1 MSVVCFA
8 VLSLLSASMAP
19 TLDFPAFVGNYRVS
33 ADEIVA
39 VAEWELDPSSPHVLA
54 FTNLKTGRI
63 GVLSKLGDDEF
74 ALHEGLLA
82 GPQVAVIRFV
92 RSRHRVISLI
102 YTPSSGQPL
111 RAQRVGIRSE
121 ELTLDAGDVRLG
133 ATLYMPAGHGRFPV
147 IVLVPAGAL
156 GRTATATF
164 PNFFVA
170 EGFGVLVYDRRPGSA
185 PFTTYAADAVAAVM
199 FLRHRSNVDARNIG
213 LWGHSQGGW
222 VALVAASQSPAVSF
236 VIDHSGML

>member
-1 MSVVCFA
+1 
-8 VLSLLSASMAP
+8 MAP
-19 TLDFPAFVGNYRVS
+19 TLDFPAFVGNYRLS
-33 ADEIVA
+33 ANEVIA
-39 VAEWELDPSSPHVLA
+39 IAEWELDPSSPHVLA

-63 GVLSKLGDDEF
+63 GVLTELGGDEF

-82 GPQVAVIRFV
+82 GPQVAAIHFV
-92 RSRHRVISLI
+92 RSRDRAISLI

-111 RAQRVGIRSE
+111 RAQRVETRSE

-156 GRTATATF
+156 GRTAAATF

-170 EGFGVLVYDRRPGSA
+170 EGFGVLVYDRRPGPAPLAPTQPTWLPLPRTFDAAPTSIPKPSA
-185 PFTTYAADAVAAVM
+185 CGATVKAVGYPSSR
-199 FLRHRSNVDARNIG
+199 LP
-213 LWGHSQGGW
+213 GHQ
-222 VALVAASQSPAVSF
+222 QSLS
-236 VIDHSGML
+236 